1 VHARF
6 TVFVLSR
13 IQPTERDFLVMR
25 IAMAGGKSDEL
36 EAEDGFEGNGDAD
49 SDEVAKTNANAVKN
63 SLIKRRVI
71 DDLLEERRLQRKLR
85 DYDYDLDD
93 DN

>member
-1 VHARF
+1 MGF
-6 TVFVLSR
+6 TYIADKALFSGIEV
-13 IQPTERDFLVMR
+13 
-25 IAMAGGKSDEL
+25 AMAGGKSDEL
-36 EAEDGFEGNGDAD
+36 GLEDGFEENGD
-49 SDEVAKTNANAVKN
+49 SDNDEAAKANSVKN

-71 DDLLEERRLQRKLR
+71 DEMLEERKLQRKLR